1 MNVLERVELKIS
13 SIEVLL
19 YQAYHVYKLAI
30 RTKMSVIRKKTAVSS
45 KDTYTIRAMVPYRTP
60 DKVTLTGINI
70 KKCGFNRICQ
80 EKMPKIPKICLIH
93 SSFHNSERSIHF
105 LVAWVPLPGQK
116 ISDSKIRN
124 SIQIPSLS

>member
-1 MNVLERVELKIS
+1 MTVSSGQLNVLERVELKIS

-45 KDTYTIRAMVPYRTP
+45 KDTYTIRAMAPYHTP

-80 EKMPKIPKICLIH
+80 EKCQKYRKYV
-93 SSFHNSERSIHF
+93 RSIHRF
-105 LVAWVPLPGQK
+105 IILEAQFTF
-116 ISDSKIRN
+116 
-124 SIQIPSLS
+124 